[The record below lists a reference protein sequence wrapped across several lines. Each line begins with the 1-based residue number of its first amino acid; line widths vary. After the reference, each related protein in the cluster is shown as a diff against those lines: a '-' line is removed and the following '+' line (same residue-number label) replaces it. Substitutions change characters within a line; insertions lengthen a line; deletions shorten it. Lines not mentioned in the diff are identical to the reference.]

1 MTSSFSKRVTVRII
15 SFSAAAA
22 LLLAGAG
29 MGGYKMMSRYRDS
42 SEYRYQLA
50 LNNLSD
56 YVSNIKTSL
65 EKSLYS
71 NTPAQQQPI
80 FAKLMT
86 MSEGAKNSLSQ
97 LPISG
102 EQAVSIQ
109 KYLAQ
114 VGDYSFYALSK
125 IAKNNKLSPDE
136 TDNLKTF
143 YDYACELDTSI
154 GDLAAAYGDGS
165 VKLGSAVSLKGN
177 ISSIGEKAD
186 DLTLDGAFR
195 EMSEGFTDYPTM
207 IYDGPFSDHIEQ
219 QKPKLLKDEQQ
230 ISMEQALTV
239 AAKFIGCNENELS
252 FTGKTEGNLPTYNF
266 AGDNIYI
273 TVTQKGG
280 FVVLYNNYSDIAKTT
295 LAYDDALKEAK
306 KLLLNI
312 TKENFAESYYSFEN
326 NICTINF
333 AYTQNDTIYYS
344 DLIKVGVSM
353 QTGEIVSYCA
363 SGYIMNHTKREL
375 STPTLSPDEAQNSLS
390 DKLKVQSC
398 KLALIPTAGKNEV
411 LTYEFNCTAG
421 EETVL
426 VYINCDTGLEE
437 QLYIV
442 ITDDN
447 GVLVV

>member
-1 MTSSFSKRVTVRII
+1 MLKTTSC
-15 SFSAAAA
+15 
-22 LLLAGAG
+22 
-29 MGGYKMMSRYRDS
+29 
-42 SEYRYQLA
+42 
-50 LNNLSD
+50 
-56 YVSNIKTSL
+56 
-65 EKSLYS
+65 
-71 NTPAQQQPI
+71 
-80 FAKLMT
+80 
-86 MSEGAKNSLSQ
+86 
-97 LPISG
+97 
-102 EQAVSIQ
+102 
-109 KYLAQ
+109 
-114 VGDYSFYALSK
+114 
-125 IAKNNKLSPDE
+125 DE

-186 DLTLDGAFR
+186 DLTLDGGFR

-252 FTGKTEGNLPTYNF
+252 FTGKTEGNLPTYHF

-375 STPTLSPDEAQNSLS
+375 STPTLSPDEAPNSLS

-398 KLALIPTAGKNEV
+398 KLALLPTAGKNEV

>member
-125 IAKNNKLSPDE
+125 IAKNNKL
-136 TDNLKTF
+136 
-143 YDYACELDTSI
+143 
-154 GDLAAAYGDGS
+154 
-165 VKLGSAVSLKGN
+165 
-177 ISSIGEKAD
+177 
-186 DLTLDGAFR
+186 
-195 EMSEGFTDYPTM
+195 
-207 IYDGPFSDHIEQ
+207 
-219 QKPKLLKDEQQ
+219 
-230 ISMEQALTV
+230 
-239 AAKFIGCNENELS
+239 
-252 FTGKTEGNLPTYNF
+252 
-266 AGDNIYI
+266 
-273 TVTQKGG
+273 
-280 FVVLYNNYSDIAKTT
+280 
-295 LAYDDALKEAK
+295 
-306 KLLLNI
+306 
-312 TKENFAESYYSFEN
+312 
-326 NICTINF
+326 
-333 AYTQNDTIYYS
+333 
-344 DLIKVGVSM
+344 
-353 QTGEIVSYCA
+353 
-363 SGYIMNHTKREL
+363 
-375 STPTLSPDEAQNSLS
+375 
-390 DKLKVQSC
+390 
-398 KLALIPTAGKNEV
+398 
-411 LTYEFNCTAG
+411 
-421 EETVL
+421 
-426 VYINCDTGLEE
+426 
-437 QLYIV
+437 
-442 ITDDN
+442 
-447 GVLVV
+447 